1 MAAEHNTVANHHT
14 QTEASKSLA
23 VVISFKE
30 TTGLSRQQEPFTT
43 GVPFAAGH
51 CPANTLLSLWD
62 DKLQL
67 PVNAEPMLYWPDG
80 SIRWLL
86 INSRVDIAANSEKQL
101 QLCLNA
107 AAARSE
113 QIPVICK
120 KNAEYLVVETAK
132 RIYQFSQ
139 NVISIRSS
147 DTPDLPLELQLKLKD
162 RLNNIT
168 ALDFEDWQILSTDN
182 IKTRVQTKGIGLLTA
197 ENAIAH
203 IKLTV
208 TLYHADGLMQL
219 KTTLHNPR
227 RAKHQGGLWDL
238 GDSGSLHFNRFSL
251 AVTAPN
257 LKQSNIIPDCL
268 AEPDARFKQQSFCLH
283 QDSSGGE
290 NWHSANH
297 VNKDGIITTSFQ
309 GYQLLAENALLKKGR
324 RAHPLLSSWHGEQ
337 PLQISVPEFWQN
349 FPNAL
354 QASLTQ
360 LRCDLFAELA
370 NGLSHELQGGE
381 RKTRILWLSFNEQ
394 SDALAWSYTPLVPQ
408 LEAAYL
414 AQSHAMPWLNY
425 EQDDPLA
432 ALIQLG
438 LNGENNFYR
447 KREKID
453 EYGWRNF
460 GDIFADHET
469 LYQNAEAPRYISHY
483 NNQYDAVY
491 GFSRQFLISGDSR
504 WFRLMDEL
512 ARHVTDIDIY
522 HTTEDRHEYNNG
534 LFWHT
539 DHYVDAYT
547 ATHRTYS
554 HKNDPTGSGQIG
566 GGPGPE
572 HCYSTGLLYHYLF
585 TGNEESKAAVLELAE
600 WMVFS
605 HEGAGGLLEQLFFI
619 KDLEL
624 PKLKALLRGDILA
637 CNRYPFTR
645 GTANYIN
652 VLLDAH
658 KLEPKKGWLARAE
671 QVIKATFHPA
681 DHIAAH
687 NLLDAETGWH
697 YLVLLS
703 SLVNFLQVKAE
714 YQQFDT
720 AYRYIQQCFIH
731 YSRWMLQ
738 NEKPFLDN
746 ADQLEYPNHTWVA
759 QDLRK
764 AMLLFIAK
772 TLDPVNTDAYQTK
785 ATFFLNYVVNT
796 LTHSAEQQLAR
807 LQVIMLL
814 VHGPH
819 LCHSFGA
826 KLFDNEDL
834 SQLPQKPIVLNK
846 STLLRHISKRLLK
859 GLCSF
864 NPTKEHAW
872 LKLRLKVKE

>member
-14 QTEASKSLA
+14 QTGTLKSSQ
-23 VVISFKE
+23 VTISLKE
-30 TTGLSRQQEPFTT
+30 TTGLNRQQEPVTT
-43 GVPFAAGH
+43 GVPFAAGL
-51 CPANTLLSLWD
+51 CPANTLFSLWD
-62 DKLQL
+62 DKRQLQMS
-67 PVNAEPMLYWPDG
+67 AEPTLYWPDG

-86 INSRVDIAANSEKQL
+86 INSRVDIAAHAEKQL
-101 QLCLNA
+101 QLRLNA
-107 AAARSE
+107 AAALP
-113 QIPVICK
+113 QQTAVIFT
-120 KNAEYLVVETAK
+120 KNAEYVVVETAQ
-132 RIYQFSQ
+132 RTYQFKQ
-139 NVISIRSS
+139 NAISISCAATT
-147 DTPDLPLELQLKLKD
+147 DEPVELQFELID
-162 RLNNIT
+162 RLNNSIVFD
-168 ALDFEDWQILSTDN
+168 LDQWQIQSSDN
-182 IKTRVQTKGIGLLTA
+182 TKTLLQTKGSGLLTA
-197 ENAIAH
+197 ENAIAN

-227 RAKHQGGLWDL
+227 RAKHPGGLWDL
-238 GDSGSLHFNRFSL
+238 GDCGSLHFNRFSL
-251 AVTAPN
+251 VLTSAN
-257 LKQSNIIPDCL
+257 FQQNRIIPDCL
-268 AEPDARFKQQSFCLH
+268 AEPDEHFKQQSFCLH

-297 VNKDGIITTSFQ
+297 INKDGIITTSFQ
-309 GYQLLAENALLKKGR
+309 GYQLSAENALLKKGR
-324 RAHPLLSSWHGEQ
+324 RANPLLSSRHGKQ

-354 QASLTQ
+354 QASTTL

-381 RKTRILWLSFNEQ
+381 RKTRTLWLSFGEQ
-394 SDALAWSYTPLVPQ
+394 ANALAWSYAPLVPQ
-408 LEAAYL
+408 LDAEYL
-414 AQSHAMPWLNY
+414 AKSQAMPWLTT
-425 EQDDPLA
+425 ERDDPLA
-432 ALIQLG
+432 VLIQQG
-438 LNGENNFYR
+438 LDGENNFYR
-447 KREKID
+447 KREQID

-469 LYQNAEAPRYISHY
+469 LYQSTEQPRYISHY

-491 GFSRQFLISGDSR
+491 GFARQFFISGDPR

-522 HTTEDRHEYNNG
+522 HTTEDRHEYNHG

-539 DHYVDAYT
+539 DHYVDAHT
-547 ATHRTYS
+547 STHRTYS
-554 HKNDPTGSGQIG
+554 RKNDPTGSGQIG

-572 HCYSTGLLYHYLF
+572 HCYSTGLLYHYLL
-585 TGNEESKAAVLELAE
+585 TGNAESKTAVLELAQ
-600 WMVFS
+600 WMVYS

-624 PKLKALLRGDILA
+624 PKLKALLRGETLA

-658 KLEPKKGWLARAE
+658 KLEPKNGWLARAE

-720 AYRYIQQCFIH
+720 SYHYTQQCFIH

-738 NEKPFLDN
+738 NEQPFLDN
-746 ADQLEYPNHTWVA
+746 ANQLEYPNHTWVA

-772 TLDPVNTDAYQTK
+772 TLDPVNADAYQTK
-785 ATFFLNYVVNT
+785 AAFFLNYVVNT
-796 LTHSAEQQLAR
+796 LKHSAERQLAR
-807 LQVIMLL
+807 LQIILLL

-819 LCHSFGA
+819 LSHSLDA
-826 KLFDNEDL
+826 KLFNKQD
-834 SQLPQKPIVLNK
+834 LPQHAQKSRVLTK
-846 STLLRHISKRLLK
+846 GKLLRQICKRLLK
-859 GLCSF
+859 GLSSF
-864 NPTKEHAW
+864 NPAKERAW
-872 LKLRLKVKE
+872 LKLRLKG